1 MPPITLSVAY
11 CTQTGGTAGPQSS
24 AQAQHAGSG
33 SHNSSVLNSIETGA
47 AGSLT
52 EEEAVVQAIQ
62 VRNISI
68 LLHYGLLLL
77 ILSQKE

>member
-1 MPPITLSVAY
+1 MLLLAQVNTHTMYTVVFCCA
-11 CTQTGGTAGPQSS
+11 QTGSTAGPQSS
-24 AQAQHAGSG
+24 PQAHHTGGS

-62 VRNISI
+62 VCI
-68 LLHYGLLLL
+68 L
-77 ILSQKE
+77 